1 LCGTNITMNKHV
13 IFWSITV
20 GLGGLLFGMDVA
32 VISGA
37 ELAIQQLWQL
47 DSFTHGLAIAAALY
61 GTVIGAALGGIPAD
75 LFGRKKTLFWIG
87 LSFFISS
94 IGAAI
99 APDVNSFMLFR
110 FLGGL
115 GIGASS
121 VVAPIYISEIA
132 PAKHRGKLVISFQLN
147 IVLGILIA
155 YVSNYFIQGMEN
167 DWRIMLG
174 VVSLPSL
181 LFSILIL
188 LTPET
193 PQFLLLKR
201 NDLAGA
207 RKVLALADPN
217 PEETILRIQN
227 NAKQSTEKE
236 RLFSGKF
243 VWPLTLAFLFAFFN
257 QMSGINAI
265 IYYAPRI
272 YELTGLG
279 KESALLSTAGIGIAN
294 LLFTLVGW
302 YMIDRV
308 GRRILMFIGSIGYI
322 ITLSLIAY
330 AFYTESY
337 TFVPIYIFAF
347 IASHAIGQ
355 GSVIWVFI
363 SEIFPNSVR
372 ASGMAWGSLTHWVF
386 AALVANFF
394 PLFTESYGGTLIFG
408 FFAVMMVAQLA
419 YVAFMMPETKGA
431 NLEDIEKQVIMH

>member
-1 LCGTNITMNKHV
+1 
-13 IFWSITV
+13 
-20 GLGGLLFGMDVA
+20 
-32 VISGA
+32 
-37 ELAIQQLWQL
+37 
-47 DSFTHGLAIAAALY
+47 
-61 GTVIGAALGGIPAD
+61 
-75 LFGRKKTLFWIG
+75 
-87 LSFFISS
+87 
-94 IGAAI
+94 
-99 APDVNSFMLFR
+99 
-110 FLGGL
+110 
-115 GIGASS
+115 
-121 VVAPIYISEIA
+121 
-132 PAKHRGKLVISFQLN
+132 
-147 IVLGILIA
+147 
-155 YVSNYFIQGMEN
+155 MEN

-207 RKVLALADPN
+207 RKVLELADPN
-217 PEETILRIQN
+217 PEETIERIQS
-227 NAKQSTEKE
+227 NANKNTTIES
-236 RLFSGKF
+236 LFSGKF

-294 LLFTLVGW
+294 LLFTLLGW
-302 YMIDRV
+302 YLIDRV

-337 TFVPIYIFAF
+337 TYVPIYIFAF

-419 YVAFMMPETKGA
+419 YVAFMMPETKGE

>member
-1 LCGTNITMNKHV
+1 MNKHV

-37 ELAIQQLWQL
+37 ELAIQQLWKL

-75 LFGRKKTLFWIG
+75 LYGRKKTLFWIG

-155 YVSNYFIQGMEN
+155 YVSNYLIQGMEN

-207 RKVLALADPN
+207 RKVLELADPN
-217 PEETILRIQN
+217 PEETIERIQS
-227 NAKQSTEKE
+227 NASKNTTIES
-236 RLFSGKF
+236 LFSGKF

-257 QMSGINAI
+257 QLSGINAI

-279 KESALLSTAGIGIAN
+279 K
-294 LLFTLVGW
+294 
-302 YMIDRV
+302 
-308 GRRILMFIGSIGYI
+308 
-322 ITLSLIAY
+322 
-330 AFYTESY
+330 
-337 TFVPIYIFAF
+337 
-347 IASHAIGQ
+347 
-355 GSVIWVFI
+355 
-363 SEIFPNSVR
+363 
-372 ASGMAWGSLTHWVF
+372 
-386 AALVANFF
+386 
-394 PLFTESYGGTLIFG
+394 
-408 FFAVMMVAQLA
+408 
-419 YVAFMMPETKGA
+419 
-431 NLEDIEKQVIMH
+431 

>member
-1 LCGTNITMNKHV
+1 MNKHV

-99 APDVNSFMLFR
+99 APDVNLFMLFR

-201 NDLAGA
+201 NDLVGA

-302 YMIDRV
+302 YLIDRV
-308 GRRILMFIGSIGYI
+308 GRRILMYIGSIGYI

>member
-1 LCGTNITMNKHV
+1 MNKHV

-99 APDVNSFMLFR
+99 APDVNLFMLFR

-201 NDLAGA
+201 NDLVGA

-302 YMIDRV
+302 YLIDRV

>member
-1 LCGTNITMNKHV
+1 MNKHV

-75 LFGRKKTLFWIG
+75 LYGRKKTLFWIG

-99 APDVNSFMLFR
+99 APDVNLFMLFR

-207 RKVLALADPN
+207 RKVLELADPN

-294 LLFTLVGW
+294 LLFTLLGW
-302 YMIDRV
+302 YLIDRV
-308 GRRILMFIGSIGYI
+308 GRRILMFIGSVGYI

>member
-1 LCGTNITMNKHV
+1 MNKHV

-99 APDVNSFMLFR
+99 APDVNLFMLFR

-207 RKVLALADPN
+207 RNVLALADPN

-302 YMIDRV
+302 YLIDRV

>member
-1 LCGTNITMNKHV
+1 MNKHV

-99 APDVNSFMLFR
+99 APDVNLFMLFR

-294 LLFTLVGW
+294 LLFTLLGW
-302 YMIDRV
+302 YLIDRV
-308 GRRILMFIGSIGYI
+308 GRRILMFIGSVGYI

>member
-1 LCGTNITMNKHV
+1 MNKHV

-37 ELAIQQLWQL
+37 ELAIQQLWHL

-61 GTVIGAALGGIPAD
+61 GTVIGAALGGFPAD

-181 LFSILIL
+181 LFSVLIL

-201 NDLAGA
+201 NDLEGA
-207 RKVLALADPN
+207 RKVLELADPN
-217 PEETILRIQN
+217 PEETILRIQT
-227 NAKQSTEKE
+227 NAQNSTSKE
-236 RLFSGKF
+236 SLFTKKF

-294 LLFTLVGW
+294 LLFTLLGW
-302 YMIDRV
+302 YLIDRV
-308 GRRILMFIGSIGYI
+308 GRRILMYIGSIGYI
-322 ITLSLIAY
+322 ITLSLIAH

-408 FFAVMMVAQLA
+408 FFAVMMVAQLV
-419 YVAFMMPETKGA
+419 YVALMMPETKGA
-431 NLEDIEKQVIMH
+431 NLEDIEKSIIMH

>member
-1 LCGTNITMNKHV
+1 
-13 IFWSITV
+13 
-20 GLGGLLFGMDVA
+20 
-32 VISGA
+32 
-37 ELAIQQLWQL
+37 
-47 DSFTHGLAIAAALY
+47 
-61 GTVIGAALGGIPAD
+61 
-75 LFGRKKTLFWIG
+75 
-87 LSFFISS
+87 
-94 IGAAI
+94 
-99 APDVNSFMLFR
+99 
-110 FLGGL
+110 
-115 GIGASS
+115 
-121 VVAPIYISEIA
+121 
-132 PAKHRGKLVISFQLN
+132 
-147 IVLGILIA
+147 
-155 YVSNYFIQGMEN
+155 MEN

-201 NDLAGA
+201 NDLTGA
-207 RKVLALADPN
+207 RKVLELADPN
-217 PEETILRIQN
+217 PEETIERIQS
-227 NAKQSTEKE
+227 NASKNTTIES
-236 RLFSGKF
+236 LFSGKF

-294 LLFTLVGW
+294 LLFTLLGW
-302 YMIDRV
+302 YLIDRV

-337 TFVPIYIFAF
+337 TYVPIYIFAF

-419 YVAFMMPETKGA
+419 YVAFMMPETKGE

>member
-1 LCGTNITMNKHV
+1 MNKHV

-37 ELAIQQLWQL
+37 ELAIQQLWHL

-61 GTVIGAALGGIPAD
+61 GTVIGAALGGFPAD
-75 LFGRKKTLFWIG
+75 IFGRKKTLFWIG

-94 IGAAI
+94 VGAAI

-155 YVSNYFIQGMEN
+155 YISNYFIQGMEN

-174 VVSLPSL
+174 VVSIPSL

-207 RKVLALADPN
+207 RQVLELADPN
-217 PEETILRIQN
+217 PEETIARIQN
-227 NAKQSTEKE
+227 NAKENTATEK
-236 RLFSGKF
+236 LFSTKF
-243 VWPLTLAFLFAFFN
+243 IWPLTLAFLFAFFN

-294 LLFTLVGW
+294 LLFTLLGW
-302 YMIDRV
+302 YLIDRV
-308 GRRILMFIGSIGYI
+308 GRRILMYIGSIGYI
-322 ITLSLIAY
+322 VTLSLIAL

-337 TFVPIYIFAF
+337 TYVPIYIFAF

-394 PLFTESYGGTLIFG
+394 PLFTENYGGTLIFG

-431 NLEDIEKQVIMH
+431 NLEDIEKSIIMH

>member
-1 LCGTNITMNKHV
+1 
-13 IFWSITV
+13 
-20 GLGGLLFGMDVA
+20 
-32 VISGA
+32 
-37 ELAIQQLWQL
+37 
-47 DSFTHGLAIAAALY
+47 
-61 GTVIGAALGGIPAD
+61 
-75 LFGRKKTLFWIG
+75 
-87 LSFFISS
+87 
-94 IGAAI
+94 
-99 APDVNSFMLFR
+99 
-110 FLGGL
+110 
-115 GIGASS
+115 
-121 VVAPIYISEIA
+121 
-132 PAKHRGKLVISFQLN
+132 
-147 IVLGILIA
+147 
-155 YVSNYFIQGMEN
+155 
-167 DWRIMLG
+167 
-174 VVSLPSL
+174 
-181 LFSILIL
+181 

-207 RKVLALADPN
+207 RKVLELADPN
-217 PEETILRIQN
+217 PEETINRIQS
-227 NAKQSTEKE
+227 NANKNLTKE

-294 LLFTLVGW
+294 LLFTLLGW
-302 YMIDRV
+302 YLIDRV

-322 ITLSLIAY
+322 VTLSLIAY

-337 TFVPIYIFAF
+337 TYVPIYIFAF

-431 NLEDIEKQVIMH
+431 NLEDIEQSIIMH

>member
-1 LCGTNITMNKHV
+1 MNKHV

-37 ELAIQQLWQL
+37 ELAIQQLWKL

-61 GTVIGAALGGIPAD
+61 GTVIGAALGGYPAD
-75 LFGRKKTLFWIG
+75 IFGRKKTLFWIG

-99 APDVNSFMLFR
+99 APDVNLFMLFR

-174 VVSLPSL
+174 VVALPSL

-201 NDLAGA
+201 NDIDGA
-207 RKVLALADPN
+207 RKVLTLADPN
-217 PEETILRIQN
+217 PDETLQRIQN

-294 LLFTLVGW
+294 LLFTLLGW
-302 YMIDRV
+302 YLIDRV
-308 GRRILMFIGSIGYI
+308 GRRILMFIGSVGYI

-337 TFVPIYIFAF
+337 TLVPVYIFAF

-372 ASGMAWGSLTHWVF
+372 ASGMAWGSLTHWLF

>member
-1 LCGTNITMNKHV
+1 MCGTNITMNKHV

-75 LFGRKKTLFWIG
+75 LYGRKKTLFWIG

-99 APDVNSFMLFR
+99 APDVNLFMLFR

-207 RKVLALADPN
+207 RKVLELADPN

-294 LLFTLVGW
+294 LLFTLLGW
-302 YMIDRV
+302 YLIDRV
-308 GRRILMFIGSIGYI
+308 GRRILMFIGSVGYI

-419 YVAFMMPETKGA
+419 YVTFMMPETKGA

>member
-1 LCGTNITMNKHV
+1 
-13 IFWSITV
+13 
-20 GLGGLLFGMDVA
+20 
-32 VISGA
+32 
-37 ELAIQQLWQL
+37 LWQL

-99 APDVNSFMLFR
+99 APDVNLFMLFR

-155 YVSNYFIQGMEN
+155 YVSNYLIQGMEN

-201 NDLAGA
+201 NDLVGA

-294 LLFTLVGW
+294 LLFTLLGW
-302 YMIDRV
+302 YLIDRV

>member
-1 LCGTNITMNKHV
+1 
-13 IFWSITV
+13 
-20 GLGGLLFGMDVA
+20 
-32 VISGA
+32 
-37 ELAIQQLWQL
+37 
-47 DSFTHGLAIAAALY
+47 
-61 GTVIGAALGGIPAD
+61 
-75 LFGRKKTLFWIG
+75 
-87 LSFFISS
+87 
-94 IGAAI
+94 
-99 APDVNSFMLFR
+99 MLFR

-174 VVSLPSL
+174 VVALPSL

-201 NDLAGA
+201 NDIDGA
-207 RKVLALADPN
+207 LKVLKLADPN
-217 PEETILRIQN
+217 PEETIQRIQN

-236 RLFSGKF
+236 RLFSAKF

-294 LLFTLVGW
+294 LLFTLLGW
-302 YMIDRV
+302 YLIDRV
-308 GRRILMFIGSIGYI
+308 GRRILMFIGSVGYI

-330 AFYTESY
+330 AFYSESY
-337 TFVPIYIFAF
+337 SLVPVYIFAF

-408 FFAVMMVAQLA
+408 FFAIMMVAQLA

>member
-1 LCGTNITMNKHV
+1 MCGTNITMNKHV

-75 LFGRKKTLFWIG
+75 LYGRKKTLFWIG

-99 APDVNSFMLFR
+99 APDVNLFMLFR

-207 RKVLALADPN
+207 RKVLELADPN

-294 LLFTLVGW
+294 LLFTLLGW
-302 YMIDRV
+302 YLIDRV
-308 GRRILMFIGSIGYI
+308 GRRILMYIGSIGYI
-322 ITLSLIAY
+322 VTLSLIAY

-394 PLFTESYGGTLIFG
+394 PLFTENYGGTLIFG

>member
-1 LCGTNITMNKHV
+1 LCGIHTTMNKHV

-37 ELAIQQLWQL
+37 ELAIQQLWKL

-61 GTVIGAALGGIPAD
+61 GTVMGAALGGIPAD

-99 APDVNSFMLFR
+99 APDVNLFMLFR

-174 VVSLPSL
+174 VVALPSL

-201 NDLAGA
+201 NDIDGA
-207 RKVLALADPN
+207 LKVLKLADPN
-217 PEETILRIQN
+217 PEETIQRIQN

-236 RLFSGKF
+236 RLFSAKF

-294 LLFTLVGW
+294 LLFTLLGW
-302 YMIDRV
+302 YLIDRV
-308 GRRILMFIGSIGYI
+308 GRRILMFIGSVGYI

-330 AFYTESY
+330 AFYSESY
-337 TFVPIYIFAF
+337 SLVPVYIFAF

-408 FFAVMMVAQLA
+408 FFAIMMVAQLA